1 MPFSQEMMFVLVLIT
16 LFGMFGLAFPI
27 VRRLGNVLEEWVR
40 MRQESLPEREFL
52 ERIDASIH
60 TFGSRL
66 SSLEQRM
73 DLAAERQDFVESL
86 MDQRQ
91 LRPSDTEA
99 P

>member
-1 MPFSQEMMFVLVLIT
+1 MPFSQEMMFVLVVIT
-16 LFGMFGLAFPI
+16 LCGMFGLAFPI

-40 MRQESLPEREFL
+40 MRKESLPERESL
-52 ERIDASIH
+52 ERIEAAIH
-60 TFGSRL
+60 ACGSRI

-86 MDQRQ
+86 MDQRR
-91 LRPSDTEA
+91 LRPSDAEA